1 MNIGWGGQH
10 RNRKQNPPLNP
21 LPRGEKHYTMIKFF
35 RKIRQRLLSENKF
48 SRYLLYAIGE
58 IILVVIGILI
68 ALQINT
74 WNQARKDSITERAY
88 YNRFLEDVL
97 LDEALVINQIE
108 QTKLRLKS
116 ANQLIHELQSSDSNM
131 PKIAQALRG
140 SVSRGNFVLKPTQT
154 TYEDVKSSGN
164 VQLIKD
170 LELKKSLENY
180 YVSTTGIMN
189 TINVNAARLGQKMFA
204 KDEMIWTGIF
214 QLAKMQNGF
223 DSTKVDIN
231 KLEQFGEL
239 NARNKKV
246 LLNNGVIFVSLSSRN
261 IEHYNA
267 LKEIIIEM
275 KKELEVKCKNDAL

>member
-1 MNIGWGGQH
+1 
-10 RNRKQNPPLNP
+10 
-21 LPRGEKHYTMIKFF
+21 MIKFF
-35 RKIRQRLLSENKF
+35 RHIRKNLMETGKKGK
-48 SRYLLYAIGE
+48 YIKYAIVE